1 MNACQFNQTLGVQ
14 RDGAMT
20 EYFVAHWSKL
30 YIAEGLSLAEL
41 SLVEPLSVGFH
52 AAARGRVVREDIVA
66 VIGCGVVG
74 LGAIAAAAHRGA
86 KVIAIDIDD
95 RKLAVGR
102 AAGAVFTI
110 NSRDASVHDEL
121 LALTHQR
128 GPDVIIEA
136 VGMPAT
142 FRMAV
147 EEVAFTGRVVY
158 IGYAKEPV
166 AYETR
171 LFVMKELPTSGLER
185 TGRIRHRD

>member
-1 MNACQFNQTLGVQ
+1 MEAGSKVPSRFGEGIDVTLSPYTSCGKCPSCLRGRVNACQFNQTLGVQ

-30 YIAEGLSLAEL
+30 YPAEGLTLPEL

-52 AAARGRVVREDIVA
+52 AAARGRVVSEDSVA

-102 AAGAVFTI
+102 EAGA
-110 NSRDASVHDEL
+110 S
-121 LALTHQR
+121 LTNQQQSEQR
-128 GPDVIIEA
+128 A
-136 VGMPAT
+136 
-142 FRMAV
+142 
-147 EEVAFTGRVVY
+147 
-158 IGYAKEPV
+158 
-166 AYETR
+166 
-171 LFVMKELPTSGLER
+171 
-185 TGRIRHRD
+185 